1 MADSVVIREFL
12 VALGFKVDEK
22 GLKNFKEGVEGTTKG
37 VKQLI
42 ATVSGAALTVSA
54 GVAAFASKLERLY
67 FVSQRTGASATNLRG
82 FEFAARNM
90 GVSAEAATGTIEN
103 LARFLRNNPAGEGYL
118 STLGVQTR
126 NANGELRDTVD
137 IMSDLGKSLA
147 NKPTWLASQYGN
159 ILGIDENLMLAMRN
173 GDFEKL
179 LAQYREMSKST
190 GLDKA
195 ADDSHRF
202 MTQLRGLGTSF
213 ENLGIRVEG
222 AMLQKIGP
230 QLERFQR
237 WMDEHGDEI
246 ANRITDVANAVVKAA
261 AAMGP
266 PLAWLADKFV
276 ELDRGTDGWSTKIL
290 LLGLA
295 LKGLGVFKIVG
306 GIWKIVG
313 ALRAG
318 GAAASGATG
327 LLSAMGV
334 ELAALASSAA
344 AVGAAFLG
352 WKIGDGVRDQID
364 GLITKLSG
372 GRFRSLWDILTLKD
386 RRGLD
391 STGGYTQE
399 EIDSVKDGGGA
410 KLTPP
415 RTEQPTTL
423 APSDAQG
430 PNPGR
435 ASSGAPAPAQASA
448 PAPAPAVA
456 VAPAV
461 ASPVAS
467 APSGPPV
474 PASAPAQS
482 REKASVPNSEKSSP
496 SKPTP
501 QSPPAARIER
511 VAAPAENG
519 LAGRLGQLADT
530 AFGKLIARGE
540 GDYNSVNRGARGGYR
555 AGTENLEGMTLAQV
569 MAAQRA
575 GQFNAAGRYQIIS
588 STLAEAARGLKLNGS
603 EIFDRKLQDRIFE
616 QYLVRNKRRAISDY
630 VEGRSD
636 DLRAALR
643 AASREWASVADP
655 DTGRSYYAGKGNNRA
670 SISAAEMEAA
680 LRNTRATYQPP
691 AAAMAQAATASA
703 TTNKVE
709 VNQTT
714 QIHVNGAGDPSA
726 AGRAVEREQRAVNS
740 DLVRNLQ
747 GVVA

>member
-1 MADSVVIREFL
+1 M
-12 VALGFKVDEK
+12 
-22 GLKNFKEGVEGTTKG
+22 
-37 VKQLI
+37 
-42 ATVSGAALTVSA
+42 SGAALTVSA

-118 STLGVQTR
+118 ATLGVQTR

-137 IMSDLGKSLA
+137 IMSDLGKALA
-147 NKPTWLASQYGN
+147 SKPTWLASQYGN

-173 GDFEKL
+173 GDFERL
-179 LAQYREMSKST
+179 LKQYREMSQST

-202 MTQLRGLGTSF
+202 MTQLRGLGTTF

-222 AMLQKIGP
+222 AMLQKVGP
-230 QLERFQR
+230 QLDRFQR
-237 WMDEHGDEI
+237 WVDEHADEI
-246 ANRITDVANAVVKAA
+246 ASKIGDIANTLLKVAEAA
-261 AAMGP
+261 GP
-266 PLAWLADKFV
+266 PLGKLVDLLLQ
-276 ELDRGTDGWSTKIL
+276 LDRATDGWSTKIL
-290 LLGLA
+290 LLGVA
-295 LKGLGVFKIVG
+295 LKALGAFKIAG

-344 AVGAAFLG
+344 AVGSAFLG

-391 STGGYTQE
+391 LTGGYTQA
-399 EIDSVKDGGGA
+399 EIDSMKDRGGA

-415 RTEQPTTL
+415 RG
-423 APSDAQG
+423 AG
-430 PNPGR
+430 P
-435 ASSGAPAPAQASA
+435 AA
-448 PAPAPAVA
+448 
-456 VAPAV
+456 
-461 ASPVAS
+461 
-467 APSGPPV
+467 
-474 PASAPAQS
+474 PASAEASGIVGAMS
-482 REKASVPNSEKSSP
+482 R
-496 SKPTP
+496 
-501 QSPPAARIER
+501 
-511 VAAPAENG
+511 
-519 LAGRLGQLADT
+519 LADT
-530 AFGKLIARGE
+530 AFGRLIARGE

-575 GQFNAAGRYQIIS
+575 GQFNAAGRYQIIG
-588 STLAEAARGLKLNGS
+588 STLAEAARALKLNGD
-603 EIFDRKLQDRIFE
+603 EMFDRKLQDRIFE
-616 QYLVRNKRRAISDY
+616 QYLVRNKRRAIADY

-636 DLRAALR
+636 DLRGALR

-670 SISAAEMEAA
+670 SITAAEMEAA
-680 LRNTRATYQPP
+680 LRNTRATYQPAASLTAQP
-691 AAAMAQAATASA
+691 AARRRSSCISPRRST
-703 TTNKVE
+703 
-709 VNQTT
+709 
-714 QIHVNGAGDPSA
+714 
-726 AGRAVEREQRAVNS
+726 
-740 DLVRNLQ
+740 
-747 GVVA
+747 

>member
-118 STLGVQTR
+118 ATLGVQTR

-173 GDFEKL
+173 GDFERL
-179 LAQYREMSKST
+179 LKQYREMSQTT

-222 AMLQKIGP
+222 AMLQKVGP
-230 QLERFQR
+230 QLQRFQR
-237 WMDEHGDEI
+237 WVDEHGDEI
-246 ANRITDVANAVVKAA
+246 AAKIGDIANTLLKVAEAV
-261 AAMGP
+261 GP
-266 PLAWLADKFV
+266 PLGKLVDLLI
-276 ELDRGTDGWSTKIL
+276 ELDRATDGWSTKIL
-290 LLGLA
+290 LLGVA
-295 LKGLGVFKIVG
+295 LKALGVFKIAG

-391 STGGYTQE
+391 ATGGYTQAE
-399 EIDSVKDGGGA
+399 LDSVKDGGGA

-415 RTEQPTTL
+415 R
-423 APSDAQG
+423 
-430 PNPGR
+430 
-435 ASSGAPAPAQASA
+435 GA
-448 PAPAPAVA
+448 A
-456 VAPAV
+456 VAPA
-461 ASPVAS
+461 AAAPVAS
-467 APSGPPV
+467 A
-474 PASAPAQS
+474 
-482 REKASVPNSEKSSP
+482 
-496 SKPTP
+496 
-501 QSPPAARIER
+501 
-511 VAAPAENG
+511 G
-519 LAGRLGQLADT
+519 LAGAMSRLADT
-530 AFGKLIARGE
+530 AFGQLIARGE

-575 GQFNAAGRYQIIS
+575 GQFNAAGRYQIIG
-588 STLAEAARGLKLNGS
+588 STLAEAARSLKLNGD
-603 EIFDRKLQDRIFE
+603 EMFDRKLQDRIFE
-616 QYLVRNKRRAISDY
+616 QYLVRNKRRAIADY

-636 DLRAALR
+636 DLRGALR

-670 SISAAEMEAA
+670 SITAAEMEAA
-680 LRNTRATYQPP
+680 LRNTRATYQPAGALTAQS
-691 AAAMAQAATASA
+691 AARGGAA
-703 TTNKVE
+703 KVE
-709 VNQTT
+709 LHQST
-714 QIHVNGAGDPSA
+714 QIHVSGSGDPSA
-726 AGRAVEREQRAVNS
+726 AGRAVEREQRAVNA
-740 DLVRNLQ
+740 DMVRNLQ
-747 GVVA
+747 GVIA

>member
-67 FVSQRTGASATNLRG
+67 FVSQRTGASAANLRG

-118 STLGVQTR
+118 ATLGVQTR

-179 LAQYREMSKST
+179 LKQYREMSKST

-222 AMLQKIGP
+222 AMLQNIGP

-246 ANRITDVANAVVKAA
+246 ANRITDIANAVVKAA

-276 ELDRGTDGWSTKIL
+276 ELDHGTNGWSTKIL
-290 LLGLA
+290 LLGVA
-295 LKGLGVFKIVG
+295 LNALGVFKIAR
-306 GIWKIVG
+306 GIWKAAA
-313 ALRAG
+313 ALRAM
-318 GAAASGATG
+318 GAAGTGTATVISSLIGNVGG
-327 LLSAMGV
+327 LITLLGRLSAI
-334 ELAALASSAA
+334 A
-344 AVGAAFLG
+344 GAAFAG
-352 WKIGDGVRDQID
+352 WKIGDALRDSVD
-364 GLITKLSG
+364 GWITKASG
-372 GRFRSLWDILTLKD
+372 GRFRSIWDVLTGKD

-391 STGGYTQE
+391 ATGGYTQE
-399 EIDSVKDGGGA
+399 EIDSVKDGSGA

-415 RTEQPTTL
+415 RAEQSRIPAPLVTPEPAATESAESPQEPPARISDSQGATPQPQPRPL
-423 APSDAQG
+423 PQAQPPVWPQPVQQPAAAPS
-430 PNPGR
+430 
-435 ASSGAPAPAQASA
+435 PAP
-448 PAPAPAVA
+448 
-456 VAPAV
+456 
-461 ASPVAS
+461 
-467 APSGPPV
+467 
-474 PASAPAQS
+474 
-482 REKASVPNSEKSSP
+482 
-496 SKPTP
+496 
-501 QSPPAARIER
+501 RIER
-511 VAAPAENG
+511 VAVRDDGG

-575 GQFNAAGRYQIIS
+575 GQFNAAGRYQVIG

-603 EIFDRKLQDRIFE
+603 EMFDRKLQDRIFE
-616 QYLVRNKRRAISDY
+616 QYLVRNKRRAIANY

-636 DLRAALR
+636 DLRGALR

-670 SISAAEMEAA
+670 SITAAEMAAA

-691 AAAMAQAATASA
+691 AALVAQPAARGGAA
-703 TTNKVE
+703 KVE
-709 VNQTT
+709 LHQST
-714 QIHVNGAGDPSA
+714 QIHVTGASDPSA
-726 AGRAVEREQRAVNS
+726 AGRAVEREQRAVNA
-740 DLVRNLQ
+740 DMVRNLQ
-747 GVVA
+747 GVIA

>member
-103 LARFLRNNPAGEGYL
+103 LARFLRNNPAAEGYL
-118 STLGVQTR
+118 ATLGVQTR

-246 ANRITDVANAVVKAA
+246 ANRITDIANAVVKAA

-290 LLGLA
+290 LLGVA
-295 LKGLGVFKIVG
+295 LNALGVFKIAG

-318 GAAASGATG
+318 GVAASGATG

-391 STGGYTQE
+391 STGGYTQA

-415 RTEQPTTL
+415 RGA
-423 APSDAQG
+423 AP
-430 PNPGR
+430 
-435 ASSGAPAPAQASA
+435 ASA
-448 PAPAPAVA
+448 PAPSPTHASAPGPVP
-456 VAPAV
+456 APV
-461 ASPVAS
+461 ASP
-467 APSGPPV
+467 GD
-474 PASAPAQS
+474 
-482 REKASVPNSEKSSP
+482 
-496 SKPTP
+496 
-501 QSPPAARIER
+501 
-511 VAAPAENG
+511 
-519 LAGRLGQLADT
+519 LAGAMSRLADT
-530 AFGKLIARGE
+530 AFGRLIARGE

-575 GQFNAAGRYQIIS
+575 GQFNAAGRYQIIKD
-588 STLAEAARGLKLNGS
+588 TLAEAVRSMGLKGD
-603 EIFDRKLQDRIFE
+603 EKFDRGMQDRIFE
-616 QYLVRNKRRAISDY
+616 QYLVNNKRRAVSDY
-630 VEGRSD
+630 LSGKSD
-636 DLRAALR
+636 QLGAAIY
-643 AASREWASVADP
+643 ATAKEWASVAVP
-655 DTGRSYYAGKGNNRA
+655 KGMKTESGRISDGTMTFYDKSGKNKA
-670 SISAAEMEAA
+670 SITEAQMQQAMQNSRALYQQPQASMAARESGARSISVSQDVKIQVNGTA
-680 LRNTRATYQPP
+680 DPN
-691 AAAMAQAATASA
+691 ATA
-703 TTNKVE
+703 
-709 VNQTT
+709 
-714 QIHVNGAGDPSA
+714 
-726 AGRAVEREQRAVNS
+726 RAVAREQQGVT
-740 DLVRNLQ
+740 DGMVRNMQ
-747 GVVA
+747 GVMA

>member
-1 MADSVVIREFL
+1 M
-12 VALGFKVDEK
+12 
-22 GLKNFKEGVEGTTKG
+22 
-37 VKQLI
+37 
-42 ATVSGAALTVSA
+42 SGAALTVSA

-67 FVSQRTGASATNLRG
+67 FVSQRTHASAANLRG

-118 STLGVQTR
+118 ATLGVQTR

-179 LAQYREMSKST
+179 LAQYREMSKTT

-230 QLERFQR
+230 QLDRFQR
-237 WMDEHGDEI
+237 WMDDHGDEI
-246 ANRITDVANAVVKAA
+246 ANRIADIASAILKVAEAA
-261 AAMGP
+261 GP
-266 PLAWLADKFV
+266 PLAKLVDRLI
-276 ELDRGTDGWSTKIL
+276 ELDRATDGWSTKIL
-290 LLGLA
+290 LLGVA
-295 LKGLGVFKIVG
+295 LKALGVFKIAG
-306 GIWKIVG
+306 GIWKMVA

-318 GAAASGATG
+318 GAAASGTTG

-372 GRFRSLWDILTLKD
+372 GRFRSLWDILTLQD

-391 STGGYTQE
+391 STGGYTQV
-399 EIDSVKDGGGA
+399 EIDSMKDGGGA

-415 RTEQPTTL
+415 RGAALAQTPT
-423 APSDAQG
+423 
-430 PNPGR
+430 R
-435 ASSGAPAPAQASA
+435 ASA
-448 PAPAPAVA
+448 PGPAPGPAP
-456 VAPAV
+456 VAPADLGG
-461 ASPVAS
+461 AM
-467 APSGPPV
+467 
-474 PASAPAQS
+474 S
-482 REKASVPNSEKSSP
+482 R
-496 SKPTP
+496 
-501 QSPPAARIER
+501 
-511 VAAPAENG
+511 
-519 LAGRLGQLADT
+519 LADT
-530 AFGKLIARGE
+530 AFGRLIARGE

-555 AGTENLEGMTLAQV
+555 SGTENLEGMTLAQV
-569 MAAQRA
+569 MAAQRS
-575 GQFNAAGRYQIIS
+575 GQFNAAGRYQIIG

-603 EIFDRKLQDRIFE
+603 EMFDRKLQDRIFDE
-616 QYLVRNKRRAISDY
+616 YLVRNKRRAIADY

-636 DLRAALR
+636 DLRGALR

-670 SISAAEMEAA
+670 SITAAEMEAA
-680 LRNTRATYQPP
+680 LRNTRATYQPAGALAAQSAARGGP
-691 AAAMAQAATASA
+691 A
-703 TTNKVE
+703 KVE
-709 VNQTT
+709 LHQST
-714 QIHVNGAGDPSA
+714 QIHVTGAGDPSA
-726 AGRAVEREQRAVNS
+726 AGRAVEREQRAVNA
-740 DLVRNLQ
+740 DMVRNLQ
-747 GVVA
+747 GVVS

>member
-118 STLGVQTR
+118 ATLGVQTR

-173 GDFEKL
+173 GDYEKL

-246 ANRITDVANAVVKAA
+246 ANRITDIANAVVKAA

-276 ELDRGTDGWSTKIL
+276 ELDHGTNGWSTKIL
-290 LLGLA
+290 LLGVA
-295 LKGLGVFKIVG
+295 LNALGVFKIVR
-306 GIWKIVG
+306 GIWKAAA
-313 ALRAG
+313 ALRAM
-318 GAAASGATG
+318 GAAGTGTASVISG
-327 LLSAMGV
+327 LIGSVGGLITLLGRLSAI
-334 ELAALASSAA
+334 A
-344 AVGAAFLG
+344 GAAFAG
-352 WKIGDGVRDQID
+352 WKIGDALRDSVD
-364 GLITKLSG
+364 GWISKASG
-372 GRFRSLWDILTLKD
+372 GRFRSIWDVLTGKD

-391 STGGYTQE
+391 ATGGYTQE
-399 EIDSVKDGGGA
+399 EIDSVKDGGGV

-415 RTEQPTTL
+415 RAEQSRMPAPLVTPEPDATEPAEGPQEPPARISDSQGATPQPQPRRL
-423 APSDAQG
+423 PQAQPPMWPQPVQQPAAAPS
-430 PNPGR
+430 
-435 ASSGAPAPAQASA
+435 PAP
-448 PAPAPAVA
+448 
-456 VAPAV
+456 
-461 ASPVAS
+461 
-467 APSGPPV
+467 
-474 PASAPAQS
+474 
-482 REKASVPNSEKSSP
+482 
-496 SKPTP
+496 
-501 QSPPAARIER
+501 RIER
-511 VAAPAENG
+511 VAVRDDGG

-575 GQFNAAGRYQIIS
+575 GQFNAAGRYQIIG
-588 STLAEAARGLKLNGS
+588 STLAEAARGLRLNGS
-603 EIFDRKLQDRIFE
+603 EMFDRKLQDRIFE
-616 QYLVRNKRRAISDY
+616 QYLVRNKRRAIADY

-636 DLRAALR
+636 DLRGALR

-670 SISAAEMEAA
+670 SITAAEMAAA

-691 AAAMAQAATASA
+691 AALVAQPAARGGAA
-703 TTNKVE
+703 KVE
-709 VNQTT
+709 LHQST
-714 QIHVNGAGDPSA
+714 QIHVTGASDPSA
-726 AGRAVEREQRAVNS
+726 AGRAVEREQRAVNA
-740 DLVRNLQ
+740 DMVRNLQ
-747 GVVA
+747 GVIA

>member
-1 MADSVVIREFL
+1 M
-12 VALGFKVDEK
+12 
-22 GLKNFKEGVEGTTKG
+22 
-37 VKQLI
+37 
-42 ATVSGAALTVSA
+42 SA

-118 STLGVQTR
+118 ATLGVQTR
-126 NANGELRDTVD
+126 NSNGELRDTVD

-246 ANRITDVANAVVKAA
+246 ANRITDIANAVVKAA

-290 LLGLA
+290 LLGVA
-295 LKGLGVFKIVG
+295 MRALGVFKIAG
-306 GIWKIVG
+306 GIWKMVA
-313 ALRAG
+313 ALRAA
-318 GAAASGATG
+318 GAATTAASAAGGG
-327 LLSAMGV
+327 LLSVLGS
-334 ELAALASSAA
+334 LATAVA
-344 AVGAAFLG
+344 AVGAAFAG
-352 WKIGDGVRDQID
+352 WKIGDALRDKVD
-364 GLITKLSG
+364 GLITQLSG
-372 GRFRSLWDILTLKD
+372 GKYRSLWDVLTGKD
-386 RRGLD
+386 RRGLEA
-391 STGGYTQE
+391 TGGYTQE
-399 EIDSVKDGGGA
+399 EIDSVKDGGSA
-410 KLTPP
+410 KLTPERAERSRLP
-415 RTEQPTTL
+415 VLPPTA
-423 APSDAQG
+423 APEPSPVRYDE
-430 PNPGR
+430 NP
-435 ASSGAPAPAQASA
+435 
-448 PAPAPAVA
+448 PAPAPQTSNTQNP
-456 VAPAV
+456 APH
-461 ASPVAS
+461 
-467 APSGPPV
+467 PV
-474 PASAPAQS
+474 PAQMP
-482 REKASVPNSEKSSP
+482 SP
-496 SKPTP
+496 
-501 QSPPAARIER
+501 RIER
-511 VAAPAENG
+511 VAARDDSG

-575 GQFNAAGRYQIIS
+575 GQFNAAGRYQIIG

-603 EIFDRKLQDRIFE
+603 EMFDRKLQDRIFE
-616 QYLVRNKRRAISDY
+616 QYLVRNKRRAIADY

-636 DLRAALR
+636 DLRGALR

-670 SISAAEMEAA
+670 SITVAEMAAA

-691 AAAMAQAATASA
+691 AALVAQPAARGGEA
-703 TTNKVE
+703 KVE
-709 VNQTT
+709 LHQST
-714 QIHVNGAGDPSA
+714 QIHVTGASDPSA
-726 AGRAVEREQRAVNS
+726 AGRAVEREQRAVNA
-740 DLVRNLQ
+740 DMVRNLQ
-747 GVVA
+747 GVIA

>member
-12 VALGFKVDEK
+12 VALGFRVDEK

-37 VKQLI
+37 VRQLI

-67 FVSQRTGASATNLRG
+67 FVSQRTGASAANLRG

-118 STLGVQTR
+118 ATLGVQTR

-159 ILGIDENLMLAMRN
+159 ILGIDENLLLAMRN
-173 GDFEKL
+173 GDFERFLK
-179 LAQYREMSKST
+179 QYREMSQTT

-195 ADDSHRF
+195 ADDAHQF
-202 MTQLRGLGTSF
+202 MTQLRGIGTAF

-246 ANRITDVANAVVKAA
+246 ANRITDIADAVVRAA
-261 AAMGP
+261 VAMGP
-266 PLAWLADKFV
+266 ALAWLADKFV

-290 LLGLA
+290 LLGVA
-295 LKGLGVFKIVG
+295 LKALGVFRIAG
-306 GIWKIVG
+306 GILKMAG
-313 ALRAG
+313 ALRAA
-318 GAAASGATG
+318 GAATTSATAAGGG
-327 LLSAMGV
+327 LLSVLGS
-334 ELAALASSAA
+334 LATAVA
-344 AVGAAFLG
+344 AVGAAFAG
-352 WKIGDGVRDQID
+352 WKIGDALRDKVD
-364 GLITKLSG
+364 GLITQLSG
-372 GRFRSLWDILTLKD
+372 GKYRSLWDVLTGKD

-391 STGGYTQE
+391 KTGGYTQE
-399 EIDSVKDGGGA
+399 ELDSVKDGGGA

-415 RTEQPTTL
+415 R
-423 APSDAQG
+423 
-430 PNPGR
+430 
-435 ASSGAPAPAQASA
+435 GAALAPAQTAPSA
-448 PAPAPAVA
+448 PA
-456 VAPAV
+456 
-461 ASPVAS
+461 
-467 APSGPPV
+467 
-474 PASAPAQS
+474 
-482 REKASVPNSEKSSP
+482 
-496 SKPTP
+496 
-501 QSPPAARIER
+501 
-511 VAAPAENG
+511 AAPAGSGG
-519 LAGRLGQLADT
+519 LVGTMSRLADT

-575 GQFNAAGRYQIIS
+575 GQFNAAGRYQIIG
-588 STLAEAARGLKLNGS
+588 STLAEAARSLKLNGD
-603 EIFDRKLQDRIFE
+603 EMFDRKLQDRIFE
-616 QYLVRNKRRAISDY
+616 QYLVRNKRRAIADY

-636 DLRAALR
+636 DLRGALR

-670 SISAAEMEAA
+670 SITVAEMEAA

-691 AAAMAQAATASA
+691 AALAAQSAARGGPA
-703 TTNKVE
+703 KVE
-709 VNQTT
+709 LHQST
-714 QIHVNGAGDPSA
+714 QIHVNGASDPNA
-726 AGRAVEREQRAVNS
+726 AGRAVEREQRAVNA
-740 DLVRNLQ
+740 DMVRNLQ
-747 GVVA
+747 GVIA

>member
-67 FVSQRTGASATNLRG
+67 FVSQRTGASATSLRG

-90 GVSAEAATGTIEN
+90 GVSVEAATGTIEN

-118 STLGVQTR
+118 ATLGVQTR

-179 LAQYREMSKST
+179 RAQYREMSKST

-222 AMLQKIGP
+222 AMLQKVGP
-230 QLERFQR
+230 SLDRFQR
-237 WMDEHGDEI
+237 WMDAHGDEI
-246 ANRITDVANAVVKAA
+246 ANRITDIANAVVKAA

-276 ELDRGTDGWSTKIL
+276 ELDRDTDGWSTKIL
-290 LLGLA
+290 LLGVA
-295 LKGLGVFKIVG
+295 LKALGVFKIAG
-306 GIWKIVG
+306 GILKMAG
-313 ALRAG
+313 ALRAA
-318 GAAASGATG
+318 GAATSTATAAGGG
-327 LLSAMGV
+327 LLTVLGS
-334 ELAALASSAA
+334 LATAAA
-344 AVGAAFLG
+344 AVGAAFAG
-352 WKIGDGVRDQID
+352 WKIGDALRDSVD
-364 GLITKLSG
+364 GWISKASG
-372 GRFRSLWDILTLKD
+372 GRFRSIWDVLTGKD

-391 STGGYTQE
+391 ATGGYTQAE
-399 EIDSVKDGGGA
+399 LDSVRKDGGGGA
-410 KLTPP
+410 KLASP
-415 RTEQPTTL
+415 RG
-423 APSDAQG
+423 A
-430 PNPGR
+430 
-435 ASSGAPAPAQASA
+435 APAPS
-448 PAPAPAVA
+448 PAAPAV
-456 VAPAV
+456 PA
-461 ASPVAS
+461 AS
-467 APSGPPV
+467 A
-474 PASAPAQS
+474 
-482 REKASVPNSEKSSP
+482 
-496 SKPTP
+496 
-501 QSPPAARIER
+501 
-511 VAAPAENG
+511 G
-519 LAGRLGQLADT
+519 LAGAMSRLADT
-530 AFGKLIARGE
+530 AFGQLIARGE

-555 AGTENLEGMTLAQV
+555 SGTENLEGMTLAQV

-575 GQFNAAGRYQIIS
+575 GQFNAAGRYQIIG
-588 STLAEAARGLKLNGS
+588 STLAEAARGLKLNGD
-603 EIFDRKLQDRIFE
+603 EMFDRKLQDRIFE
-616 QYLVRNKRRAISDY
+616 QYLVRNKRRAIADY

-636 DLRAALR
+636 DLRGALR

-670 SISAAEMEAA
+670 SITVAEMEAA
-680 LRNTRATYQPP
+680 LRNTRATYQPAGALAAQSAARGGP
-691 AAAMAQAATASA
+691 A
-703 TTNKVE
+703 KVE
-709 VNQTT
+709 LHQST
-714 QIHVNGAGDPSA
+714 QIHVTGAGDASA
-726 AGRAVEREQRAVNS
+726 AGRVVEREQRAVNA
-740 DLVRNLQ
+740 DMVRNLQ
-747 GVVA
+747 GVIA

>member
-67 FVSQRTGASATNLRG
+67 FVSQRTDASAANLRG

-118 STLGVQTR
+118 ATLGVQTR

-137 IMSDLGKSLA
+137 IMSDLGKALA
-147 NKPTWLASQYGN
+147 SKPTWLASQYGN
-159 ILGIDENLMLAMRN
+159 ILGIDENLLLAMRN
-173 GDFEKL
+173 GDFERL
-179 LAQYREMSKST
+179 LKQYREMSQTT

-195 ADDSHRF
+195 ADDSHKF
-202 MTQLRGLGTSF
+202 MTQLRGLGTTF

-230 QLERFQR
+230 QLDRFQR
-237 WMDEHGDEI
+237 WVDEHADEI
-246 ANRITDVANAVVKAA
+246 AAKIGDIANALLKVAEAV
-261 AAMGP
+261 GP
-266 PLAWLADKFV
+266 PVGKLVDLLL
-276 ELDRGTDGWSTKIL
+276 ELDGATNGWSTKLL
-290 LLGLA
+290 LLGVA
-295 LKGLGVFKIVG
+295 LKALGVFKIARGV
-306 GIWKIVG
+306 WKIAG

-391 STGGYTQE
+391 ATGGYTQE
-399 EIDSVKDGGGA
+399 ELDSVRKGGGGGA

-415 RTEQPTTL
+415 R
-423 APSDAQG
+423 
-430 PNPGR
+430 
-435 ASSGAPAPAQASA
+435 GAALAPAQTAPSA
-448 PAPAPAVA
+448 PA
-456 VAPAV
+456 
-461 ASPVAS
+461 
-467 APSGPPV
+467 
-474 PASAPAQS
+474 
-482 REKASVPNSEKSSP
+482 
-496 SKPTP
+496 
-501 QSPPAARIER
+501 
-511 VAAPAENG
+511 AAPAGSGG
-519 LAGRLGQLADT
+519 LVGAMSRLADT

-575 GQFNAAGRYQIIS
+575 GQFNAAGRYQIIG
-588 STLAEAARGLKLNGS
+588 STLAEAARSLKLNGD

-616 QYLVRNKRRAISDY
+616 QYLVRNKRRAIADY

-636 DLRAALR
+636 DLRGALR

-670 SISAAEMEAA
+670 SITVAEMEAA

-691 AAAMAQAATASA
+691 AALAAQSTARSGPA
-703 TTNKVE
+703 KVE
-709 VNQTT
+709 LHQST
-714 QIHVNGAGDPSA
+714 QIHVNGASDPNA
-726 AGRAVEREQRAVNS
+726 AGRAVEREQRAVNA
-740 DLVRNLQ
+740 DMVRNLQ
-747 GVVA
+747 GVIA

>member
-118 STLGVQTR
+118 ATLGVQTR

-246 ANRITDVANAVVKAA
+246 ANRITDIANAVVKAA

-276 ELDRGTDGWSTKIL
+276 ELDHGTNGWSTKIL
-290 LLGLA
+290 LLGVA
-295 LKGLGVFKIVG
+295 LNALGVFKIAR
-306 GIWKIVG
+306 GIWKAAA
-313 ALRAG
+313 ALRAM
-318 GAAASGATG
+318 GAAGTGTASVISG
-327 LLSAMGV
+327 LIGSVGGLIALLGRLSAI
-334 ELAALASSAA
+334 A
-344 AVGAAFLG
+344 GAAFAG
-352 WKIGDGVRDQID
+352 WKIGDALRDSVD
-364 GLITKLSG
+364 GWISKASG
-372 GRFRSLWDILTLKD
+372 GRFRSIWDVLTGKD

-391 STGGYTQE
+391 ATGGYTQE

-415 RTEQPTTL
+415 RAEQSRIP
-423 APSDAQG
+423 APSVTPEPDATEPAEGPQEPPARISDSQG
-430 PNPGR
+430 ATPQPQPR
-435 ASSGAPAPAQASA
+435 PLPQAQPPMWPQPVQQPAAAPSPAP
-448 PAPAPAVA
+448 
-456 VAPAV
+456 
-461 ASPVAS
+461 
-467 APSGPPV
+467 
-474 PASAPAQS
+474 
-482 REKASVPNSEKSSP
+482 
-496 SKPTP
+496 
-501 QSPPAARIER
+501 RIER
-511 VAAPAENG
+511 VAVHDDGG

-575 GQFNAAGRYQIIS
+575 GQFNAAGRYQIIG

-603 EIFDRKLQDRIFE
+603 EMFDRKLQDRIFE
-616 QYLVRNKRRAISDY
+616 QYLVRNKRRAIADY

-636 DLRAALR
+636 DLRGALR

-670 SISAAEMEAA
+670 SITAAEMAAA

-691 AAAMAQAATASA
+691 AALVAQPAARGGAA
-703 TTNKVE
+703 KVE
-709 VNQTT
+709 LHQST
-714 QIHVNGAGDPSA
+714 QIHVTGASDPSA
-726 AGRAVEREQRAVNS
+726 AGRAVEREQRAVNA
-740 DLVRNLQ
+740 DMVRNLQ
-747 GVVA
+747 GVIA

>member
-42 ATVSGAALTVSA
+42 TTVSGAALTVSA

-118 STLGVQTR
+118 ATLGVQTR

-147 NKPTWLASQYGN
+147 NKPTWLASQYGS

-246 ANRITDVANAVVKAA
+246 ANRITDIANAVVKAA

-290 LLGLA
+290 LLGVA
-295 LKGLGVFKIVG
+295 LNALGVFKIAG
-306 GIWKIVG
+306 GVWKIVG

-372 GRFRSLWDILTLKD
+372 GRFRSLWDVLTLKD

-391 STGGYTQE
+391 STGGYTQA

-410 KLTPP
+410 KLTSGRTGQP
-415 RTEQPTTL
+415 RAAVP
-423 APSDAQG
+423 PSDA
-430 PNPGR
+430 PR
-435 ASSGAPAPAQASA
+435 TSPAAGSEK
-448 PAPAPAVA
+448 
-456 VAPAV
+456 
-461 ASPVAS
+461 
-467 APSGPPV
+467 PP
-474 PASAPAQS
+474 
-482 REKASVPNSEKSSP
+482 ASVPQYFGALN
-496 SKPTP
+496 PTP
-501 QSPPAARIER
+501 ASPIER
-511 VAAPAENG
+511 VVASDDGG

-575 GQFNAAGRYQIIS
+575 GQFNAAGRYQIIG
-588 STLAEAARGLKLNGS
+588 STLAEAARGLKLKGD
-603 EIFDRKLQDRIFE
+603 EMFDRKLQDRIFE
-616 QYLVRNKRRAISDY
+616 QYLVRNKRRAIADY

-636 DLRAALR
+636 DLRGALR

-670 SISAAEMEAA
+670 SITATEMAAA

-691 AAAMAQAATASA
+691 PALAAQPSARGGAA
-703 TTNKVE
+703 KVE
-709 VNQTT
+709 LHQST
-714 QIHVNGAGDPSA
+714 QIHVTGAGDPSA
-726 AGRAVEREQRAVNS
+726 AGRAVEREQRAVNA
-740 DLVRNLQ
+740 DMVRNLQ
-747 GVVA
+747 GVIA

>member
-22 GLKNFKEGVEGTTKG
+22 GLKKFKEGVEDTTKG

-42 ATVSGAALTVSA
+42 TTISGAALTVSA

-67 FVSQRTGASATNLRG
+67 FVAQRTGASATSLRG

-118 STLGVQTR
+118 ATLGVQTR

-137 IMSDLGKSLA
+137 IMSDLGGALA
-147 NKPTWLASQYGN
+147 KKPTWLASQYGN

-179 LAQYREMSKST
+179 LKQYREMSKTT

-195 ADDSHRF
+195 ADDSHKF
-202 MTQLRGLGTSF
+202 MTQLRGLGTTF

-230 QLERFQR
+230 QLDRFQR
-237 WMDEHGDEI
+237 WVDEHADEI
-246 ANRITDVANAVVKAA
+246 AAKIGDIANTLLKVAEAV
-261 AAMGP
+261 GP
-266 PLAWLADKFV
+266 PVGKLVDLLL
-276 ELDRGTDGWSTKIL
+276 ELDGATNGWSTKLL
-290 LLGLA
+290 LLGVA
-295 LKGLGVFKIVG
+295 LKALGVFKIARGV
-306 GIWKIVG
+306 WKIAG

-391 STGGYTQE
+391 ATGGYTQE
-399 EIDSVKDGGGA
+399 ELDSVRKGGGGGA

-415 RTEQPTTL
+415 RG
-423 APSDAQG
+423 A
-430 PNPGR
+430 
-435 ASSGAPAPAQASA
+435 APAPAT
-448 PAPAPAVA
+448 PATPAT
-456 VAPAV
+456 
-461 ASPVAS
+461 S
-467 APSGPPV
+467 
-474 PASAPAQS
+474 
-482 REKASVPNSEKSSP
+482 
-496 SKPTP
+496 
-501 QSPPAARIER
+501 
-511 VAAPAENG
+511 AAPAAPATPAGSGG
-519 LAGRLGQLADT
+519 LVGAMSRLADT

-575 GQFNAAGRYQIIS
+575 GQFNAAGRYQIIG
-588 STLAEAARGLKLNGS
+588 STLAEAARSLKLNGD
-603 EIFDRKLQDRIFE
+603 EMFDRKLQDRIFE
-616 QYLVRNKRRAISDY
+616 QYLVRNKRRAIADY

-636 DLRAALR
+636 DLRGALR

-670 SISAAEMEAA
+670 SITAAEMEAA
-680 LRNTRATYQPP
+680 MRNTRATYQQP
-691 AAAMAQAATASA
+691 AVVAAQAAGARASGGRI
-703 TTNKVE
+703 E

-740 DLVRNLQ
+740 DMVRNLQ
-747 GVVA
+747 GVIA

>member
-1 MADSVVIREFL
+1 M
-12 VALGFKVDEK
+12 
-22 GLKNFKEGVEGTTKG
+22 
-37 VKQLI
+37 
-42 ATVSGAALTVSA
+42 
-54 GVAAFASKLERLY
+54 
-67 FVSQRTGASATNLRG
+67 SQRTGASATNLRG

-118 STLGVQTR
+118 ATLGVQTR

-213 ENLGIRVEG
+213 ENVGIRVEG

-237 WMDEHGDEI
+237 WMDGHGDEI
-246 ANRITDVANAVVKAA
+246 ANRITDIANAVVKAA

-290 LLGLA
+290 LLGVA
-295 LKGLGVFKIVG
+295 LNALGVFRIAG
-306 GIWKIVG
+306 GIWKMVA
-313 ALRAG
+313 ALRAA
-318 GAAASGATG
+318 GAATTAASAAGGG
-327 LLSAMGV
+327 LLSVLGS
-334 ELAALASSAA
+334 LATAVAV
-344 AVGAAFLG
+344 VGAAFAG
-352 WKIGDGVRDQID
+352 WKIGDALRDKVD
-364 GLITKLSG
+364 GLITQLSG
-372 GRFRSLWDILTLKD
+372 GKYRSLWDVLTGKD
-386 RRGLD
+386 RRGLKA
-391 STGGYTQE
+391 TGGYTQE

-410 KLTPP
+410 KLTPE
-415 RTEQPTTL
+415 RAEQSRPPALPSTV
-423 APSDAQG
+423 APE
-430 PNPGR
+430 PNPVR
-435 ASSGAPAPAQASA
+435 YDEKPSVPAPLPSNAQN
-448 PAPAPAVA
+448 
-456 VAPAV
+456 
-461 ASPVAS
+461 
-467 APSGPPV
+467 PV
-474 PASAPAQS
+474 P
-482 REKASVPNSEKSSP
+482 
-496 SKPTP
+496 
-501 QSPPAARIER
+501 RIER
-511 VAAPAENG
+511 VAAGDDSG

-575 GQFNAAGRYQIIS
+575 GQFNAAGRYQIIG

-603 EIFDRKLQDRIFE
+603 EMFDRKLQDRIFE
-616 QYLVRNKRRAISDY
+616 QYLVRNKRRAIADY

-636 DLRAALR
+636 DLRGALR

-670 SISAAEMEAA
+670 SITAAEMATA
-680 LRNTRATYQPP
+680 LRNTRATFQPP
-691 AAAMAQAATASA
+691 AALAAQPAARGGAA
-703 TTNKVE
+703 KVE
-709 VNQTT
+709 LHQST
-714 QIHVNGAGDPSA
+714 QIHVTGASDPSA
-726 AGRAVEREQRAVNS
+726 AGRAVEREQRAVNA
-740 DLVRNLQ
+740 DIVRNLQ
-747 GVVA
+747 GVIA

>member
-118 STLGVQTR
+118 ATLGVQTR

-213 ENLGIRVEG
+213 ENVGIRVEG

-237 WMDEHGDEI
+237 WMDGHGDEI
-246 ANRITDVANAVVKAA
+246 ANRITDIANAVVKAA

-290 LLGLA
+290 LLGVA
-295 LKGLGVFKIVG
+295 LNALGVFRIAG
-306 GIWKIVG
+306 GIWKMVA
-313 ALRAG
+313 ALRAA
-318 GAAASGATG
+318 GAATTAASAAGGG
-327 LLSAMGV
+327 LLSVLGS
-334 ELAALASSAA
+334 LATAVAV
-344 AVGAAFLG
+344 VGAAFAG
-352 WKIGDGVRDQID
+352 WKIGDALRDKVD
-364 GLITKLSG
+364 GLITQLSG
-372 GRFRSLWDILTLKD
+372 GKYRSLWDVLTGKD
-386 RRGLD
+386 RRGLKA
-391 STGGYTQE
+391 TGGYTQE

-410 KLTPP
+410 KLTPE
-415 RTEQPTTL
+415 RAEQSRPPALPSTV
-423 APSDAQG
+423 APE
-430 PNPGR
+430 PNPVR
-435 ASSGAPAPAQASA
+435 YDEKPSVPAPLPSNAQN
-448 PAPAPAVA
+448 
-456 VAPAV
+456 
-461 ASPVAS
+461 
-467 APSGPPV
+467 PV
-474 PASAPAQS
+474 P
-482 REKASVPNSEKSSP
+482 
-496 SKPTP
+496 
-501 QSPPAARIER
+501 RIER
-511 VAAPAENG
+511 VAAGDDSG

-575 GQFNAAGRYQIIS
+575 GQFNAAGRYQIIG

-603 EIFDRKLQDRIFE
+603 EMFDRKLQDRIFE
-616 QYLVRNKRRAISDY
+616 QYLVRNKRRAIADY

-636 DLRAALR
+636 DLRGALR

-670 SISAAEMEAA
+670 SITAAEMATA
-680 LRNTRATYQPP
+680 LRNTRATFQPP
-691 AAAMAQAATASA
+691 AALAAQPAARGGAA
-703 TTNKVE
+703 KVE
-709 VNQTT
+709 LHQST
-714 QIHVNGAGDPSA
+714 QIHVTGASDPSA
-726 AGRAVEREQRAVNS
+726 AGRAVEREQRAVNA
-740 DLVRNLQ
+740 DIVRNLQ
-747 GVVA
+747 GVIA

>member
-12 VALGFKVDEK
+12 VALGFRVDEK

-67 FVSQRTGASATNLRG
+67 FVSQRTGASAANLRG

-118 STLGVQTR
+118 ATLGVQTR

-137 IMSDLGKSLA
+137 IMSDLGKALA
-147 NKPTWLASQYGN
+147 SKPTWLASQYGN

-173 GDFEKL
+173 GDFERL
-179 LAQYREMSKST
+179 LKQYREMSQTT

-195 ADDSHRF
+195 ADDSHKF
-202 MTQLRGLGTSF
+202 MTQLRGLGTTF

-246 ANRITDVANAVVKAA
+246 ANRITDIADAVVRAA
-261 AAMGP
+261 VAMGP
-266 PLAWLADKFV
+266 ALAWLADKFV

-290 LLGLA
+290 LLGVA
-295 LKGLGVFKIVG
+295 LKALGVFRIAG
-306 GIWKIVG
+306 GILKMAG
-313 ALRAG
+313 ALRAA
-318 GAAASGATG
+318 GAAGGG
-327 LLSAMGV
+327 LLSVLGS
-334 ELAALASSAA
+334 LATAVA
-344 AVGAAFLG
+344 AVGAAFAG
-352 WKIGDGVRDQID
+352 WKIGDALRDKVD
-364 GLITKLSG
+364 GLISQLSG
-372 GRFRSLWDILTLKD
+372 GKYRSIWDVLTGKD

-391 STGGYTQE
+391 ATGGYTQE

-415 RTEQPTTL
+415 RGT
-423 APSDAQG
+423 
-430 PNPGR
+430 
-435 ASSGAPAPAQASA
+435 APAPAQ
-448 PAPAPAVA
+448 PAPSAPAVA
-456 VAPAV
+456 
-461 ASPVAS
+461 
-467 APSGPPV
+467 
-474 PASAPAQS
+474 
-482 REKASVPNSEKSSP
+482 
-496 SKPTP
+496 
-501 QSPPAARIER
+501 PAASG
-511 VAAPAENG
+511 G
-519 LAGRLGQLADT
+519 LVGAMSRLADT

-575 GQFNAAGRYQIIS
+575 GQFNAAGRYQIIG
-588 STLAEAARGLKLNGS
+588 STLAEAARSLKLNGD
-603 EIFDRKLQDRIFE
+603 EMFDRKLQDRIFE
-616 QYLVRNKRRAISDY
+616 QYLVRNKRRAIADY

-636 DLRAALR
+636 DLRGALR

-670 SISAAEMEAA
+670 SITVAEMEAA

-691 AAAMAQAATASA
+691 AALAAQSAARSGPA
-703 TTNKVE
+703 KVE
-709 VNQTT
+709 LHQST
-714 QIHVNGAGDPSA
+714 QIHVNGASDPNA
-726 AGRAVEREQRAVNS
+726 AGRAVEREQRAVNA
-740 DLVRNLQ
+740 DMVRNLQ
-747 GVVA
+747 GVIA

>member
-12 VALGFKVDEK
+12 VALGFRVDEK

-67 FVSQRTGASATNLRG
+67 FVSQRTGASAANLRG

-118 STLGVQTR
+118 ATLGVQTR

-147 NKPTWLASQYGN
+147 NKQTWLASQYGN
-159 ILGIDENLMLAMRN
+159 ILGIDENLLLAMRN
-173 GDFEKL
+173 GDFEKFL
-179 LAQYREMSKST
+179 KQYREMSQTT

-195 ADDSHRF
+195 ADDSHKF
-202 MTQLRGLGTSF
+202 MTQLRGLGTTF

-230 QLERFQR
+230 QLDRFQR
-237 WMDEHGDEI
+237 WVDEHADEI
-246 ANRITDVANAVVKAA
+246 AAKIGDIANTLLKVAEAV
-261 AAMGP
+261 GP
-266 PLAWLADKFV
+266 PVGKLVDLLL
-276 ELDRGTDGWSTKIL
+276 ELDGVTNGWSTKII
-290 LLGLA
+290 LLGVA
-295 LKGLGVFKIVG
+295 LKAMGVFKIAG

-391 STGGYTQE
+391 ATGGYTQE

-415 RTEQPTTL
+415 RGV
-423 APSDAQG
+423 APE
-430 PNPGR
+430 
-435 ASSGAPAPAQASA
+435 APA
-448 PAPAPAVA
+448 
-456 VAPAV
+456 
-461 ASPVAS
+461 ASPPS
-467 APSGPPV
+467 A
-474 PASAPAQS
+474 
-482 REKASVPNSEKSSP
+482 
-496 SKPTP
+496 
-501 QSPPAARIER
+501 AA
-511 VAAPAENG
+511 AAPTVQATPAESGG
-519 LAGRLGQLADT
+519 LVGSISRLADT

-540 GDYNSVNRGARGGYR
+540 GDYNSVNRGKAGGYK
-555 AGTENLEGMTLAQV
+555 AGTEDLENMTVAQV

-575 GQFNAAGRYQIIS
+575 QKFNAAGRYQIIKD
-588 STLAEAARGLKLNGS
+588 TLAEAVRSMGLKGD
-603 EIFDRKLQDRIFE
+603 EKFDRGMQDRIFE
-616 QYLVRNKRRAISDY
+616 QYLVHNKRRAISDY
-630 VEGRSD
+630 LSGKSEQLGE
-636 DLRAALR
+636 AIYAT
-643 AASREWASVADP
+643 AKEWASVAVP
-655 DTGRSYYAGKGNNRA
+655 KGMKTESGRISDGTMTFYDKSGKNKA
-670 SISAAEMEAA
+670 SITEAQMRLAMQNSRA
-680 LRNTRATYQPP
+680 LYQPP
-691 AAAMAQAATASA
+691 AALAAQSAARGGPA
-703 TTNKVE
+703 KVE
-709 VNQTT
+709 LHQST
-714 QIHVNGAGDPSA
+714 QIHVNGASDPNA
-726 AGRAVEREQRAVNS
+726 AGRAVEREQRAVNA
-740 DLVRNLQ
+740 DMVRNLR
-747 GVVA
+747 GVIA

>member
-67 FVSQRTGASATNLRG
+67 FVSQRTGASAANLRG

-118 STLGVQTR
+118 ATLGVQTR

-159 ILGIDENLMLAMRN
+159 ILGIDENLLLAMRN
-173 GDFEKL
+173 GDFEKFL
-179 LAQYREMSKST
+179 KQYREMSKTT

-202 MTQLRGLGTSF
+202 MTQLRGLGTTF

-237 WMDEHGDEI
+237 WVDEHGDEI
-246 ANRITDVANAVVKAA
+246 ADKIGDIANTLLKVAEAA
-261 AAMGP
+261 GP
-266 PLAWLADKFV
+266 PLGKLVDLLL
-276 ELDRGTDGWSTKIL
+276 ELDHATDGWSTKIL
-290 LLGLA
+290 LLGVA
-295 LKGLGVFKIVG
+295 LKALGVFKIAG
-306 GIWKIVG
+306 GLWKIAV

-391 STGGYTQE
+391 STGGYTQAE
-399 EIDSVKDGGGA
+399 LDSVKDGGGA
-410 KLTPP
+410 KLTPS
-415 RTEQPTTL
+415 RGEKQPDIAPDSSTTL
-423 APSDAQG
+423 PATPTRTPPPVAAAPVPAERSPAFLDRVRDAMAAARQSQAKTGVPWLVTFAQWALESGFGKKMPAGSNNPFGIKAKAGQPYVEAMTNEFINGKMTRVTQRFAKFDSLADAFEQHAKLLANGRPYAKARKHKDDAFSFADALTGVYATDPQYGAKLKSIMTRALGNSEWLAQG
-430 PNPGR
+430 P
-435 ASSGAPAPAQASA
+435 QA
-448 PAPAPAVA
+448 
-456 VAPAV
+456 
-461 ASPVAS
+461 
-467 APSGPPV
+467 
-474 PASAPAQS
+474 PASAM
-482 REKASVPNSEKSSP
+482 NSSSGVG
-496 SKPTP
+496 PT
-501 QSPPAARIER
+501 
-511 VAAPAENG
+511 
-519 LAGRLGQLADT
+519 
-530 AFGKLIARGE
+530 
-540 GDYNSVNRGARGGYR
+540 
-555 AGTENLEGMTLAQV
+555 
-569 MAAQRA
+569 
-575 GQFNAAGRYQIIS
+575 
-588 STLAEAARGLKLNGS
+588 
-603 EIFDRKLQDRIFE
+603 
-616 QYLVRNKRRAISDY
+616 
-630 VEGRSD
+630 
-636 DLRAALR
+636 
-643 AASREWASVADP
+643 
-655 DTGRSYYAGKGNNRA
+655 
-670 SISAAEMEAA
+670 
-680 LRNTRATYQPP
+680 
-691 AAAMAQAATASA
+691 
-703 TTNKVE
+703 KVE
-709 VNQTT
+709 LHQST
-714 QIHVNGAGDPSA
+714 QIHVNGSGDPAA
-726 AGRAVEREQRAVNS
+726 AGRAVEREQRAVNA
-740 DLVRNLQ
+740 DMVRNLQ
-747 GVVA
+747 GVIA

>member
-12 VALGFKVDEK
+12 VALGFRVDEK

-37 VKQLI
+37 VRQLI

-67 FVSQRTGASATNLRG
+67 FVSQRTGASAANLRG

-118 STLGVQTR
+118 ATLGVQTR

-159 ILGIDENLMLAMRN
+159 ILGIDENLLLAMRN
-173 GDFEKL
+173 GDFERFLK
-179 LAQYREMSKST
+179 QYREMSQTT

-195 ADDSHRF
+195 ADDAHQF

-237 WMDEHGDEI
+237 WVDEHGDEI
-246 ANRITDVANAVVKAA
+246 AAKIGDIANTLLKVAEAV
-261 AAMGP
+261 GP
-266 PLAWLADKFV
+266 PLGTLVDLLL
-276 ELDRGTDGWSTKIL
+276 ELDRATDGWSTKIL
-290 LLGLA
+290 LLGVA
-295 LKGLGVFKIVG
+295 LKALGVFKIAG
-306 GIWKIVG
+306 GLWKIVG

-372 GRFRSLWDILTLKD
+372 GRFRSLWDILTLQD

-391 STGGYTQE
+391 STGGYTQA
-399 EIDSVKDGGGA
+399 EIDSMKDGGGA

-415 RTEQPTTL
+415 RGAAPVPTPT
-423 APSDAQG
+423 
-430 PNPGR
+430 R
-435 ASSGAPAPAQASA
+435 ASA
-448 PAPAPAVA
+448 PGPAPGPAP
-456 VAPAV
+456 VAPAD
-461 ASPVAS
+461 
-467 APSGPPV
+467 
-474 PASAPAQS
+474 
-482 REKASVPNSEKSSP
+482 
-496 SKPTP
+496 
-501 QSPPAARIER
+501 
-511 VAAPAENG
+511 
-519 LAGRLGQLADT
+519 LAGAMSRLADT
-530 AFGKLIARGE
+530 AFGRLIARGE
-540 GDYNSVNRGARGGYR
+540 GDYNSVNRGKAGGYK
-555 AGTENLEGMTLAQV
+555 AGTEDLENMTVAQV

-575 GQFNAAGRYQIIS
+575 QKFNAAGRYQIIKD
-588 STLAEAARGLKLNGS
+588 TLAEAVRSMGLKGD
-603 EIFDRKLQDRIFE
+603 EKFDRGMQDRIFE
-616 QYLVRNKRRAISDY
+616 QYLVHNKRRAISDY
-630 VEGRSD
+630 LSGKSEQLGE
-636 DLRAALR
+636 AIYAT
-643 AASREWASVADP
+643 AKEWASVAVP
-655 DTGRSYYAGKGNNRA
+655 KGMKTESGRISDGTMTFYDKSGKNKA
-670 SISAAEMEAA
+670 SITEAQMRLAMQNSRA
-680 LRNTRATYQPP
+680 LYQPP
-691 AAAMAQAATASA
+691 ATLAAQSAARGGPA
-703 TTNKVE
+703 KVE
-709 VNQTT
+709 LHQST
-714 QIHVNGAGDPSA
+714 QIHVNGASDPNA
-726 AGRAVEREQRAVNS
+726 AGRAVEREQRAVNA
-740 DLVRNLQ
+740 DMVRNLQ
-747 GVVA
+747 GVIA

>member
-1 MADSVVIREFL
+1 M
-12 VALGFKVDEK
+12 
-22 GLKNFKEGVEGTTKG
+22 
-37 VKQLI
+37 
-42 ATVSGAALTVSA
+42 SGAALTVSA

-118 STLGVQTR
+118 ATLGVQTR

-159 ILGIDENLMLAMRN
+159 ILGIDENLLLAMRN
-173 GDFEKL
+173 GDFEKFL
-179 LAQYREMSKST
+179 KQYREMSKTT

-202 MTQLRGLGTSF
+202 MTQLRGLGTTF

-237 WMDEHGDEI
+237 WVDEHGDEI
-246 ANRITDVANAVVKAA
+246 AAKIGDIANTLLKVAEAV
-261 AAMGP
+261 GP
-266 PLAWLADKFV
+266 PLGKLVDLLL
-276 ELDRGTDGWSTKIL
+276 ELDRATDGWSTKIL
-290 LLGLA
+290 LLGVA
-295 LKGLGVFKIVG
+295 LKALGVFKIVG
-306 GIWKIVG
+306 GLWKIAA

-327 LLSAMGV
+327 LLSAMGL

-391 STGGYTQE
+391 STGGYTQAE
-399 EIDSVKDGGGA
+399 LDSVRKNGGGGA
-410 KLTPP
+410 KLAAP
-415 RTEQPTTL
+415 RG
-423 APSDAQG
+423 S
-430 PNPGR
+430 
-435 ASSGAPAPAQASA
+435 
-448 PAPAPAVA
+448 
-456 VAPAV
+456 
-461 ASPVAS
+461 
-467 APSGPPV
+467 
-474 PASAPAQS
+474 
-482 REKASVPNSEKSSP
+482 
-496 SKPTP
+496 
-501 QSPPAARIER
+501 
-511 VAAPAENG
+511 AAPAAAASG
-519 LAGRLGQLADT
+519 SLAGAMSQLADT
-530 AFGKLIARGE
+530 AFGRLISRGE

-575 GQFNAAGRYQIIS
+575 GQFNAAGRYQIIG
-588 STLAEAARGLKLNGS
+588 STLAEAARSLRLNGD
-603 EIFDRKLQDRIFE
+603 EVFDRRLQDRIFE
-616 QYLVRNKRRAISDY
+616 QYLVRNKRRAIADY

-636 DLRAALR
+636 DLRGALR

-670 SISAAEMEAA
+670 SITAAEMEAA
-680 LRNTRATYQPP
+680 LRNTRATYQP
-691 AAAMAQAATASA
+691 AGALAAQAARGGTP
-703 TTNKVE
+703 KVE
-709 VNQTT
+709 LHQST
-714 QIHVNGAGDPSA
+714 QIHVNGSGDPAA
-726 AGRAVEREQRAVNS
+726 AGRAVEREQRAVNA
-740 DLVRNLQ
+740 DMVRNLQ
-747 GVVA
+747 GVIA